1 VNIAILVVLFVF
13 SAFFSGS
20 ETAFFSLGK
29 VRFKQIENLRSPAA
43 KKAIYLLSDPHKLII
58 TILIGNTLVN
68 IAASSI
74 MADIFYTQMG
84 EKGIGVSIIVMLLII
99 LVFGEVTPKM
109 FALSNAQKF
118 SFFASFPLLFFER
131 LFAPLRYFFSKVA
144 GGLVRALGLRIPSE
158 KPRITEQEIRHLFSI
173 GKKKGVVKAKE
184 KSMIEGIL
192 QFKDLNAADIMT
204 PRIDVAALHLTEKQD
219 ELIREVKENQYSRL
233 PVYIH
238 NLDNI
243 VGVIHAKDF
252 LLAPPA
258 TSTRELVRKPYFVP
272 ESMRIDDLLHDLQR
286 IKIHMAIVTDEYGV
300 TSGVV
305 TIEDILEEIVGEIR
319 DELDFE
325 RPKIRKIDQKTFEA
339 DGQVHINDINEEI
352 GLGIETEEVD
362 TIGGFVVLKM
372 GKIPQAGDSIEI
384 NGYLITVDDVSK
396 NRITSLKIEKIEP

>member
-1 VNIAILVVLFVF
+1 VNIAILVVLFLF

-131 LFAPLRYFFSKVA
+131 LFAPFRYFFSKVA
-144 GGLVRALGLRIPSE
+144 GGLVGAIGLSIPSE

>member
-1 VNIAILVVLFVF
+1 VNIAILVVLFLF

-144 GGLVRALGLRIPSE
+144 GGLVRAIGLRIPSE

-286 IKIHMAIVTDEYGV
+286 MKIHMAIVTDEYGV

-396 NRITSLKIEKIEP
+396 NRITSLKIEKIES

>member
-1 VNIAILVVLFVF
+1 MNIAILVVLFIF
-13 SAFFSGS
+13 SSFFSGS

-29 VRFKQIENLRSPAA
+29 VRVKQIENLRSPAS
-43 KKAIYLLSDPHKLII
+43 KKVIYLLSDPHKLII

-74 MADIFYTQMG
+74 MADIFYTRMG
-84 EKGIGVSIIVMLLII
+84 EKGIGISILVMMIVL

-109 FALSNAQKF
+109 FALSNARKF

-131 LFAPLRYFFSKVA
+131 LFAPFRYFFSKVA
-144 GGLVRALGLRIPSE
+144 GGLVRAMGLDIPSE

-173 GKKKGVVKAKE
+173 GKKKGVVKEKE
-184 KSMIEGIL
+184 ESMIEGIL

-204 PRIDVAALHLTEKQD
+204 PRIDVAALDLNEKQD
-219 ELIREVKENQYSRL
+219 ELIRGVKENQYSRL

-252 LLAPPA
+252 LLAPAA
-258 TSTRELVRKPYFVP
+258 TSTRNFVRKPYFVP
-272 ESMRIDDLLHDLQR
+272 ESMRIDDLLQELQR
-286 IKIHMAIVTDEYGV
+286 MKIHMAIVTDEYGV

-325 RPKIRKIDQKTFEA
+325 RPKIRKIDQKTFA
-339 DGQVHINDINEEI
+339 AAGQVHINDINEEI

-362 TIGGFVVLKM
+362 TIGGFVILKM
-372 GKIPQAGDSIEI
+372 GRIPQAGDTIEV

-396 NRITSLKIEKIEP
+396 NRITSLKIEKIKP